1 MNTKPVIRINL
12 VIERDVDPVL
22 WQALTELERRH
33 WSDRIRVLAK
43 MGLMAERGSVV
54 PAVLSDLSSNS
65 NSSSSGRPLDG
76 KDSHIPDLGDAL
88 DDFF

>member
-1 MNTKPVIRINL
+1 MNDKPVIRINL

-22 WQALTELERRH
+22 WQALIELERRH

-43 MGLMAERGSVV
+43 MGLMAERGAVV
-54 PAVLSDLSSNS
+54 PQAPSDASASSEPPVDNQKS
-65 NSSSSGRPLDG
+65 DG
-76 KDSHIPDLGDAL
+76 IPDLGDAL